1 MIIVTGSVHA
11 RPDKLDEVLAASLE
25 HVHRSRTEPG
35 CLLHSVHQNVEDPT
49 FVVFVEHWEDRDAL
63 TAHFGRPASNAFV
76 NTVAALAAERPTIEI
91 YEATPL
97 ER

>member
-11 RPDKLDEVLAASLE
+11 RPDKLDEVLAASRE

-49 FVVFVEHWEDRDAL
+49 VVVFVEHWEDQDAL
-63 TAHFGRPASNAFV
+63 AAHFAVPASNAFV
-76 NTVAALAAERPTIEI
+76 KTLAALTVERPTMEI

>member
-49 FVVFVEHWEDRDAL
+49 VVVFVEHWADHDAL
-63 TAHFGRPASNAFV
+63 TAHFAVPASNAFV
-76 NTVAALAAERPTIEI
+76 KTLAGLTVERPTMEI
-91 YEATPL
+91 YEASPL